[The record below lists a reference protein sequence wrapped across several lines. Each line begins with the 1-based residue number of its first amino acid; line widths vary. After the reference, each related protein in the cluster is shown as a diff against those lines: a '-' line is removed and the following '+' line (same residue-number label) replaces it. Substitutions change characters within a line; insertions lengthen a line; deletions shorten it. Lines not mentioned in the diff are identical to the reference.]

1 PLFLAMAAGGGLPLD
16 PVFRGVAALSERDR
30 ARALARW
37 SIRAALVERGA
48 YGGSGFEVMAEILAA
63 DAFLPPNDM
72 ADIKNWLVVQEPWV
86 MIARAAE
93 AEDEPEWQDVLDE
106 AAGLWA
112 EAARDGAEGR
122 AVSPWRSRARDR
134 RVSRARRRR
143 RRQRS
148 GQAPTTG

>member
-1 PLFLAMAAGGGLPLD
+1 
-16 PVFRGVAALSERDR
+16 
-30 ARALARW
+30 
-37 SIRAALVERGA
+37 
-48 YGGSGFEVMAEILAA
+48 
-63 DAFLPPNDM
+63 AFLPPNDM

-122 AVSPWRSRARDR
+122 AVSPWRSRSRYL
-134 RVSRARRRR
+134 RVYRARRRR